1 MQAKLLVVSLSLLVA
16 TVLVACSSEPA
27 SLTNPDAPARTGCRH
42 FAAVFNDHRN
52 GVLTSSELLTK
63 YREVYDDLKL
73 SEVPG
78 LGDKAAELRR
88 QMAQNPSMGAGNS
101 WTYRLLDD
109 CAKVIENS

>member
-1 MQAKLLVVSLSLLVA
+1 MRFSVVVPLLLLIA
-16 TVLVACSSEPA
+16 GILVACNSEPA
-27 SLTNPDAPARTGCRH
+27 SLSNPDASARTGCRH

-78 LGDKAAELRR
+78 LGEKAAELRR

-101 WTYRLLDD
+101 WTYRLLED